1 MILSGTIA
9 NAVAVLVG
17 GILGLLIGKRMPE
30 RLGQA
35 IIKTLSLGVILIGIS
50 SALTESNILVVLLS
64 LALGTAIGEAI
75 NIEQKLENMS
85 HAVERRFIKGTGG
98 FTKGFVTATLLF
110 CVGSMA
116 IMGAL
121 EGGLSNQHSTLY
133 AKSVIDGIVSVIFAA
148 TLGVGV
154 AFSSLSVLLYQG
166 LIALAAG
173 SVKDLL
179 SPEVIGAMTSAGG
192 MLIMALGFKMLVDA
206 DLKVGNMLPAVFLPV
221 ALVPLFGWVSGMIGL
236 L

>member
-30 RLGQA
+30 RFGQA

-50 SALTESNILVVLLS
+50 SALTESNVLVVLLS

-221 ALVPLFGWVSGMIGL
+221 ALVPLFGWFSGMIGL

>member
-9 NAVAVLVG
+9 NAVAVLIG

-30 RLGQA
+30 KFGQA
-35 IIKTLSLGVILIGIS
+35 IIKTLSLGVIIIGVS

-64 LALGTAIGEAI
+64 LALGTAIGEGI
-75 NIEQKLENMS
+75 NIEQKLENMT
-85 HAVERRFIKGTGG
+85 HAVERRFIKGSGG

-121 EGGLSNQHSTLY
+121 EGGLSNNHQTLY

-148 TLGVGV
+148 TLGIGV
-154 AFSSLSVLLYQG
+154 AFSSISVLVYQG
-166 LIALAAG
+166 LIALTAG

-221 ALVPLFGWVSGMIGL
+221 ALVPFYNWVASMIAVL
-236 L
+236 

>member
-1 MILSGTIA
+1 MVLSGTIA
-9 NAVAVLVG
+9 NAVAVLIG
-17 GILGLLIGKRMPE
+17 GVLGLLIGKRMPE
-30 RLGQA
+30 KFGQT
-35 IIKTLSLGVILIGIS
+35 IIKTLSLSVIIIGIS
-50 SALTESNILVVLLS
+50 SALTEANILVVILS
-64 LALGTAIGEAI
+64 LALGTAIGEWI
-75 NIEQKLENMS
+75 NIEQKLENMT
-85 HAVERRFIKGTGG
+85 HTIERRFIKGSGG

-121 EGGLSNQHSTLY
+121 EGGLSNNHQTLY

-154 AFSSLSVLLYQG
+154 AFSSISVLLYQG
-166 LIALAAG
+166 IIALTAG

-192 MLIMALGFKMLVDA
+192 MLIMALGFKMLMDA

-221 ALVPLFGWVSGMIGL
+221 ALVPFYNWIAGMIAVL
-236 L
+236 